1 MSNVVYR
8 KIGEH
13 KGKPRI
19 YLEGQKLATQGIAP
33 GMRFRLMKKQDQIC
47 LSFCDDGERK
57 VSRRK
62 QKDGYLPVMDIR
74 ADAIESVFGQA
85 ERIRAIIKPD
95 EIIITIHHRELAE
108 KERLERLIRKLCNNE
123 PLDMGSLAHGG
134 GVLDHALHNGLN
146 LANIATRLSFA
157 VEIEGKYLDAS
168 QRNNPVWDKSSIAI
182 EAPMQ
187 DVETYKL
194 PKVDILA
201 SGIPCVGASLAG
213 RSSNKLSRA
222 EEHETAGSLF
232 VAFLNIIMATQPSII
247 VLENVPPY
255 QTTASMTVIR
265 QVLSEIGYKVHETIL
280 DGNQM
285 GALEA
290 RKRLCVVAITDGLDG
305 FDINNIEPLRTKESC
320 LNDVMEFIPDDSPRW
335 KVLDYLDSKEKR
347 DIASGKGFKRQL
359 LTGNENSCGTIGR
372 GYSKLRSTEPFIRHL
387 STGKQ
392 RIFTPRE
399 HARVKTIPEYLING
413 VSDTVAHEILGQS
426 VIHCSFIAVGKT
438 IGDAINFNLSEKA
451 VAA

>member
-19 YLEGQKLATQGIAP
+19 WLEGQKLATQGITP
-33 GMRFRLMKKQDQIC
+33 GMRFSLIKKQDQIC
-47 LSFCDDGERK
+47 LSFCDDGARK

-62 QKDGYLPVMDIR
+62 QKDAYLPVMDIR
-74 ADAIESVFGQA
+74 ADEIEAVFGQA

-95 EIIITIHHRELAE
+95 EIIITIHHREIAE

-123 PLDMGSLAHGG
+123 PLEMGSLAHGG
-134 GVLDHALHNGLN
+134 GVLDHALHTGLN
-146 LANIATRLSFA
+146 LANIAARLSFA

-168 QRNNPVWDKSSIAI
+168 QRNNSVWDKDSIAI

-187 DVETYKL
+187 DVETHKL
-194 PKVDILA
+194 PKVDLLA
-201 SGIPCVGASLAG
+201 AGIPCTGASISG
-213 RSSNKLSRA
+213 RSKNKLSRA

-232 VAFLNIIMATQPSII
+232 VAFLKIVMATQPSII

-265 QVLSEIGYKVHETIL
+265 QVLSEIGYQVHETIL

-290 RKRLCVVAITDGLDG
+290 RKRLCVVAITEGLNG
-305 FDINNIEPLRTKESC
+305 FDINNIKALRTKETS
-320 LNDVMEFIPDDSPRW
+320 LNDVMECIDDDSPRW
-335 KVLDYLDSKEKR
+335 KILDYLDQKEQR

-359 LTGNENSCGTIGR
+359 LTGNESSCGTIGR
-372 GYSKLRSTEPFIRHL
+372 GYSKLRSTEPFLKHPL
-387 STGKQ
+387 TGKQ

-399 HARVKTIPEYLING
+399 HAKVKTIPEYLVSG

-438 IGDAINFNLSEKA
+438 IGDAINFNISEKA